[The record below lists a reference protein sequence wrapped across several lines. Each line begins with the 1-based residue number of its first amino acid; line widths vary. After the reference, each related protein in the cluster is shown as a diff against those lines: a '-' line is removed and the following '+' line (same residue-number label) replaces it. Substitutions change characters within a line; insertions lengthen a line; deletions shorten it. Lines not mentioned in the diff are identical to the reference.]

1 MSFYF
6 YRRHVKMEHAEREMI
21 LQALKTN
28 VALGRLYA
36 EHERLDSVLS
46 DLGRRKFL
54 TVDEEV
60 EAKKLKLRKLRG
72 VERMLAMLADERP
85 QAP

>member
-1 MSFYF
+1 
-6 YRRHVKMEHAEREMI
+6 MEHAEREMI